1 MTISLNMI
9 TKAQNAKPEN
19 NCQYNN
25 DSVIRALRT
34 VTTFLI
40 SDVFDLTPEES
51 MWAAY
56 HIDLAF
62 NSLSEE
68 KYYAIPVPVLQELK
82 KGTYGTLLAG
92 REEFDARPTLASDD
106 VKKASIDD
114 WVDVFMETVLISYP
128 DLRPINEAKIR
139 GYISG
144 VLEELGVSNMSAAR
158 GSKYL
163 PNTVMNFLARQSD

>member
-1 MTISLNMI
+1 MTIRFNMI
-9 TKAQNAKPEN
+9 AKAQNVKPEN

-51 MWAAY
+51 MWAGY

-62 NSLSEE
+62 NSLSTE
-68 KYYAIPVPVLQELK
+68 KYYAIPLPVLLELK

-92 REEFDARPTLASDD
+92 REEIDARPTQASDD
-106 VKKASIDD
+106 VKNATIDD

-144 VLEELGVSNMSAAR
+144 VLEELGVSNPSAAR

-163 PNTVMNFLARQSD
+163 PNTVMNFLARQSE